1 MAEKNES
8 ILWVFKI
15 AKTHFSKWRV
25 LEARSLRCRSQGA
38 VLWEGW
44 ERFYFTQCG
53 VAVRILGCGLTSL
66 VFFPFLL
73 RGILPCTCVPKLPS
87 RVNASHRP
95 GVCDTQDSLC
105 QPALLLGVE
114 WEVSP

>member
-38 VLWEGW
+38 VLLEGW

-53 VAVRILGCGLTSL
+53 VAGRILGCGLTSL

-73 RGILPCTCVPKLPS
+73 LCILLCTSVPKFPS
-87 RVNASHRP
+87 RVDASHKR
-95 GVCDTQDSLC
+95 GVHDTQDSLR
-105 QPALLLGVE
+105 QPALL
-114 WEVSP
+114 